1 MALNLHLLRIFTTV
15 VEQHSFSRAA
25 TVLYISQP
33 AVSKSVQ
40 ELENQLGVILI
51 DRSQRRLML
60 TEAGR
65 ILFEHAQRLFAVER
79 AAEAALEQLHGLE
92 RGRLSIGASQTIG
105 TYLLP
110 PLLGLFHQRYPG
122 VQLSLEI
129 ENTQRVIDDLRTKP
143 LDLAFVEGPVSDP
156 DLVVTTWRTDRLVV
170 IAPPDHPLSAQ
181 RVSLEQVT
189 HYPYVQRESGSGTRN
204 IVEQALYQ
212 RALKLNVALELG
224 SNQAVK
230 QAVIAGLGI
239 SIVSEATLDLEQNA
253 GILAVI
259 EPYDFY
265 LSRPLS
271 QVTIQGRPESRALA
285 AFRDLFLQS

>member
-1 MALNLHLLRIFTTV
+1 MALNLHLLRIFATV
-15 VEQHSFSRAA
+15 VEQHGFSRAA

-60 TEAGR
+60 TEAGS

-79 AAEAALEQLHGLE
+79 AAEAALEQLHGLK

-129 ENTQRVIDDLRTKP
+129 ENTQRVINDLRTQP

-156 DLVVTTWRTDRLVV
+156 DLVVTTWRTDRLVI
-170 IAPPDHPLSAQ
+170 IAPPGHPLSNQ

-189 HYPYVQRESGSGTRN
+189 QCPYVQRESGSGTRN
-204 IVEQALYQ
+204 IVEQALHE
-212 RALKLNVALELG
+212 RGLSLNVALELG

-239 SIVSEATLDLEQNA
+239 SIVSEATLELEQNTRT
-253 GILAVI
+253 LAVI

-285 AFRDLFLQS
+285 AFRNLFL

>member
-1 MALNLHLLRIFTTV
+1 MTLNLHLLRIFTTV
-15 VEQHSFSRAA
+15 VEQHGFSRAA

-40 ELENQLGVILI
+40 ELENQLGVLLI
-51 DRSQRRLML
+51 DRSQRRLVL
-60 TEAGR
+60 TEAGM

-92 RGRLSIGASQTIG
+92 RGHLSIGASQTIG

-143 LDLAFVEGPVSDP
+143 LDLAFVEGPASDP
-156 DLVVTTWRTDRLVV
+156 DLVITTWRTDRLVV
-170 IAPPDHPLSAQ
+170 IAPPDHPLSAR
-181 RVSLEQVT
+181 RVSLEQVN
-189 HYPYVQRESGSGTRN
+189 HYPYVQRESGSGTRD
-204 IVEQALYQ
+204 IVEQALFQ
-212 RALKLNVALELG
+212 RGLKLNVALELG

-239 SIVSEATLDLEQNA
+239 SIVSEATLDLEHNA

-271 QVTIQGRPESRALA
+271 LVTVQGRPESRALA
-285 AFRDLFLQS
+285 AFRDLSLQS

>member
-1 MALNLHLLRIFTTV
+1 MALNLHLLRIFATV
-15 VEQHSFSRAA
+15 VEQRGFSRAA
-25 TVLYISQP
+25 TALYISQP

-40 ELENQLGVILI
+40 ELEKQLGVLLI

-60 TEAGR
+60 TEAGN

-79 AAEAALEQLHGLE
+79 AAEAALEQLHGLK

-110 PLLGLFHQRYPG
+110 PLLGLYHQRYPG

-129 ENTQRVIDDLRTKP
+129 ENTQRVIDDLRTQP

-156 DLVVTTWRTDRLVV
+156 DLVVSTWRTDRLVI
-170 IAPPDHPLSAQ
+170 IAPPGHPLTNQ

-189 HYPYVQRESGSGTRN
+189 QYPYVQRESGSGTRN
-204 IVEQALYQ
+204 IVEQALHE
-212 RALKLNVALELG
+212 RGVSLNVALELG

-239 SIVSEATLDLEQNA
+239 SIVSEATLELEQNT

-285 AFRDLFLQS
+285 AFRSLFLQT

>member
-1 MALNLHLLRIFTTV
+1 MALNLHLLRIFATV
-15 VEQHSFSRAA
+15 VDQHGFSRAA
-25 TVLYISQP
+25 AALYISQP

-40 ELENQLGVILI
+40 ELENQLGVLLI

-60 TEAGR
+60 TEAGS

-79 AAEAALEQLHGLE
+79 AAEAALEQLHGLK

-110 PLLGLFHQRYPG
+110 PLLGQYHQRYPG

-129 ENTQRVIDDLRTKP
+129 ENTQRVIDDLRTQP

-156 DLVVTTWRTDRLVV
+156 DLVVSTWRTDRLVI
-170 IAPPDHPLSAQ
+170 IAPPRHPLTNQ

-189 HYPYVQRESGSGTRN
+189 QYPYVQRESGSGTRN
-204 IVEQALYQ
+204 IVEQALHE
-212 RALKLNVALELG
+212 RGVSLNVALELG

-239 SIVSEATLDLEQNA
+239 SIVSEATLELEQNT

-259 EPYDFY
+259 EPHDFY